1 MPTSPVLMGGSGN
14 PGGWT
19 GYGDAS
25 DDEASV
31 LRARVGETASVDL
44 KVVRLLDGPG
54 RSFPSSSPC
63 R

>member
-1 MPTSPVLMGGSGN
+1 MPTSPVLTGGSGN
-14 PGGWT
+14 PGGWA

-31 LRARVGETASVDL
+31 LRARVGETASIGL
-44 KVVRLLDGPG
+44 KFVRLRDGPG
-54 RSFPSSSPC
+54 RSSPSSSPC